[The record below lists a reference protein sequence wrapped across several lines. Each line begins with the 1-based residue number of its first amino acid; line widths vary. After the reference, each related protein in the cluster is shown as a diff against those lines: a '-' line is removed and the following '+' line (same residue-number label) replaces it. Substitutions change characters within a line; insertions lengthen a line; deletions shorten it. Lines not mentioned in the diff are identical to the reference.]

1 MMTAMEN
8 VKEFAAGIAERLNET
23 PEVENAEEKYIMKM
37 NGHGYQ
43 CVTVELRDNGG
54 IVPCI
59 DAGPLF
65 QAVQDGLMDM
75 DGAAWNVLQEAI
87 RRKKALT
94 ENTLLDDAIKNK
106 DFIRKN
112 VTYKVMN
119 KELNKEYLADK
130 LWTGY
135 LDLALVYI
143 IDLDFCFS
151 DTPDRRG
158 SIAVTKAMLDGAGL
172 TEDEVAEAARD
183 NLLDEQA
190 EFIHLSSIL
199 GEAGSAIPDGV
210 PPMWVLTNKD
220 RMNGARMFLREDVMD
235 QVIRQTGEQKVVLI
249 PSSIH
254 EFIVIPET
262 DYMGH
267 EELCRMIQ
275 EVNSDGTCVHPTD
288 ILGDHPYIYD
298 GDTKC
303 FSFL

>member
-1 MMTAMEN
+1 MMTVMEN
-8 VKEFAAGIAERLNET
+8 VKEFAAGIAERLNEA
-23 PEVENAEEKYIMKM
+23 PEVENAEGKYIVKM
-37 NGHGYQ
+37 NGQGYQ
-43 CVTVELRDNGG
+43 SVTVKLRDDGG

-87 RRKKALT
+87 RKKKALT
-94 ENTLLDDAIKNK
+94 ENTLLDDAIKDK

-130 LWTGY
+130 LWIGY

-143 IDLDFCFS
+143 IDLGSCFP
-151 DTPDRRG
+151 DAPDRRG

-183 NLLDEQA
+183 NLSDEQA
-190 EFIHLSSIL
+190 EFMPISSML
-199 GEAGSAIPDGV
+199 GGTGLGV

-235 QVIRQTGEQKVVLI
+235 QVISQTGEQKVVLI